1 MWSLLTS
8 TAQPGKQEI
17 RLANT
22 ATTWL
27 GADGGG
33 EAVGILVLITHA
45 GVILIMFRRDAGP
58 MALHCRPPI
67 RENVSGTPK
76 LYLLQACL

>member
-1 MWSLLTS
+1 MLAS

-17 RLANT
+17 RTANT

-33 EAVGILVLITHA
+33 EAVGILVSIMHA
-45 GVILIMFRRDAGP
+45 GVIPIMFRQDAGLMP
-58 MALHCRPPI
+58 LHCRSPI
-67 RENVSGTPK
+67 REIVPGTPR
-76 LYLLQACL
+76 LFCFRRA